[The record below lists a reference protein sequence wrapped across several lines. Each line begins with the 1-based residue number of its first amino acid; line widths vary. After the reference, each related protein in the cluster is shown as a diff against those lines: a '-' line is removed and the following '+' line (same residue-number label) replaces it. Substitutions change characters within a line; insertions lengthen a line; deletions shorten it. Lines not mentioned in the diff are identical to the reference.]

1 MAVHDGRM
9 VGEAFDD
16 LMAMLDGPV
25 FVVTTQADGHPSG
38 CLVGFATQTSVQ
50 PPSFMVGLPRSSG
63 ISDVASRSEHLA
75 VHVLAQRQH
84 VLAELFANQTDDQI
98 DQFVRCKWRAGPYG
112 TPILDDAV
120 AWFVGRIASRSEVG
134 DYVAYLLEPVS
145 VWAPE
150 SEEDLLYL
158 SDLDFD
164 IDDNDDPGQ
173 EAAQQRFYNRERGEA
188 TRRYGGVRFT
198 LDVP

>member
-1 MAVHDGRM
+1 M

-16 LMAMLDGPV
+16 LMAMLDGPG

-38 CLVGFATQTSVQ
+38 CLVDFATQTSVQ
-50 PPSFMVGLPRSSG
+50 PPSFMVGLPRSAG
-63 ISDVASRSEHLA
+63 TAEVASRSEHLA
-75 VHVLAQRQH
+75 VHVLAQRQQL
-84 VLAELFANQTDDQI
+84 LAGLFANQTDEEI
-98 DQFVRCKWRAGPYG
+98 DPFVRCKWRAGPYG
-112 TPILDDAV
+112 MPILDDAV
-120 AWFVGRIASRSEVG
+120 AWFVARTASRSDVG

-145 VWAPE
+145 VSAPE

-164 IDDNDDPGQ
+164 VDDTDDPGQ
-173 EAAQQRFYNRERGEA
+173 EAAQQRFYNRERGEE